1 MRFDDDDLDDLE
13 PPHAPGGPGG
23 AAMAA
28 RPSLD
33 RMRLEQGAPT
43 LDPYGSRPM
52 PTPALRVVGGQG
64 QPTKRPDLLA
74 AVRHWHKG
82 MRNRNSGELEPWKTL
97 VLTHLESGRPIR
109 QWDLRTD
116 ESDDDLAAEVE
127 MVLDAHGRPLAGSSG
142 TSQTYQL
149 DAYFGDSTMPSS
161 NWTGSVTA
169 AANLDSFGQPHLQRR
184 GTFQDFEQQRFR
196 HNEMQMQASFGLTRF
211 NVELLV
217 QQNNELRAELQW
229 YRSQLHAV
237 EERERALAD
246 REHQRRID
254 IMREEASI
262 KRRDYLIAKLMRYV
276 PIIAAKLDERL
287 FGLAQLTPDDKER
300 KATEIVRMLLAKAQE
315 GEGGGIEKLNA
326 LMEMLKL
333 SEKEQEKIQ
342 EVGMLFW
349 LEEERRKLH
358 VEAQIAAA
366 GGGFLGLGEEVAK
379 MGETPGETKP
389 AALATRQG
397 QGVR

>member
-1 MRFDDDDLDDLE
+1 MRFDEDDDDAGLDLPIDR
-13 PPHAPGGPGG
+13 PRGPGGPPPG
-23 AAMAA
+23 AFE
-28 RPSLD
+28 RG
-33 RMRLEQGAPT
+33 RLERGAPM

-52 PTPALRVVGGQG
+52 PSPALRVIGGAA

-74 AVRHWHKG
+74 AIRHWHKG

-97 VLTHLESGRPIR
+97 VLTHLETGRPIR

-116 ESDDDLAAEVE
+116 ESDEDLSAEIE
-127 MVLDAHGRPLAGSSG
+127 LVLDSHGRPLAGNTG

-149 DAYFGDSTMPSS
+149 DAYFGDSTMPAS

-169 AANLDSFGQPHLQRR
+169 AASLDSFGQPHLQRR
-184 GTFQDFEQQRFR
+184 GTFQDFEQQRYR

-217 QQNNELRAELQW
+217 QQNQELRAELQW
-229 YRSQLHAV
+229 YRGQLHMV

-300 KATEIVRMLLAKAQE
+300 KATEIVRMLLQKAQE

-379 MGETPGETKP
+379 MGEAPAAGTS